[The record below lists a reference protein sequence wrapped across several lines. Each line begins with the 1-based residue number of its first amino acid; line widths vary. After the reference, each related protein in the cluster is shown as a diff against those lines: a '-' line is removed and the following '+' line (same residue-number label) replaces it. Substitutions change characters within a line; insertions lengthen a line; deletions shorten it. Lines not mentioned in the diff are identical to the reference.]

1 MADAQWLTPWPP
13 APWLA
18 PVTCLSRLSQVRCGA
33 SREPRNWRRMRCRSS
48 TPPRLAAPLS
58 DPNPNPN
65 PSPSSDP
72 WQGLADQVR
81 HHEALRGVDVALVWP
96 REEALPLPLTLN
108 LPLTLTLSAPP
119 SRDAARPIPI
129 PS

>member
-48 TPPRLAAPLS
+48 TPPRSAAPLS

-96 REEALPLPLTLN
+96 REEAPTPTPN
-108 LPLTLTLSAPP
+108 LKPTPNPNPKRASFA
-119 SRDAARPIPI
+119 
-129 PS
+129 

>member
-1 MADAQWLTPWPP
+1 
-13 APWLA
+13 
-18 PVTCLSRLSQVRCGA
+18 
-33 SREPRNWRRMRCRSS
+33 MRCRSS

-96 REEALPLPLTLN
+96 REEAPTPTPN
-108 LPLTLTLSAPP
+108 LKPTPNPNPKRASFA
-119 SRDAARPIPI
+119 
-129 PS
+129 